1 MFVSLSKE
9 PNTLINLSMNE
20 GYLKLICRCLS
31 NDMYTKLTRKRIL
44 YGDITYV
51 YGKTYVIVM

>member
-9 PNTLINLSMNE
+9 PNTLINLSMYE
-20 GYLKLICRCLS
+20 GYLKLICRYLS